1 MLDKL
6 KIKIIDWILS
16 WVNKKLADADTLAKC
31 MPYVIT
37 ISQLSGS
44 LAEKLADK
52 ELSQDEFQELLN
64 EIADMLKQI
73 ISKKIQVVQD
83 DNGDNPIKEE

>member
-6 KIKIIDWILS
+6 KVKIIDWVLS

-37 ISQLSGS
+37 ISQLSKS

-52 ELSQDEFQELLN
+52 SLSQDEFQELLN
-64 EIADMLKQI
+64 EIADLLKQI
-73 ISKKIQVVQD
+73 ISNKSQVVHD

>member
-6 KIKIIDWILS
+6 KVKIIDWVLS

-37 ISQLSGS
+37 ISQLSKS

-52 ELSQDEFQELLN
+52 SLSQDEFQELLN
-64 EIADMLKQI
+64 EIADLLKQI
-73 ISKKIQVVQD
+73 ISNKSQVVHD
-83 DNGDNPIKEE
+83 DNGDNPIKDE

>member
-6 KIKIIDWILS
+6 KIKSIDRILS

-37 ISQLSGS
+37 ISQLSKS

-52 ELSQDEFQELLN
+52 ELSQNEFQELLN
-64 EIADMLKQI
+64 EIADLIKQI
-73 ISKKIQVVQD
+73 ITNKSQVAQD
-83 DNGDNPIKEE
+83 DTGDNHAS

>member
-6 KIKIIDWILS
+6 KVKIIDWILS
-16 WVNKKLADADTLAKC
+16 WVNKKLANADTLAKC

-37 ISQLSGS
+37 ISQLSKS

-52 ELSQDEFQELLN
+52 ELSQNEFQELLN
-64 EIADMLKQI
+64 EIADLIKQI
-73 ISKKIQVVQD
+73 ITNKSQVAQD
-83 DNGDNPIKEE
+83 DNGDNLKDE

>member
-16 WVNKKLADADTLAKC
+16 WVNKKLANADTLAKC

-37 ISQLSGS
+37 ISQLSKS

-52 ELSQDEFQELLN
+52 ELSQNEFQELLN
-64 EIADMLKQI
+64 EIADLIKQI
-73 ISKKIQVVQD
+73 ITNKSQVAQD
-83 DNGDNPIKEE
+83 DTGENHAS

>member
-6 KIKIIDWILS
+6 KVKIIDWVLS
-16 WVNKKLADADTLAKC
+16 WVNKKLADADTLAKG

-37 ISQLSGS
+37 ISQLSKS

-83 DNGDNPIKEE
+83 DTIDDNLKE

>member
-6 KIKIIDWILS
+6 KVKIIDWVLS

-37 ISQLSGS
+37 ISQLSKS

-52 ELSQDEFQELLN
+52 SLSQDEFQELLN

-73 ISKKIQVVQD
+73 ISKKTQVVQD
-83 DNGDNPIKEE
+83 DNGDNPIKDE

>member
-6 KIKIIDWILS
+6 KVKIIDWVLS
-16 WVNKKLADADTLAKC
+16 LVNKKLADADTLAKC

-37 ISQLSGS
+37 ISQLSKS

-83 DNGDNPIKEE
+83 DNGDNPIEEE

>member
-6 KIKIIDWILS
+6 KVKIIDWVLS

-37 ISQLSGS
+37 ISQLSKS

-52 ELSQDEFQELLN
+52 ELSYDEFQELLN

-83 DNGDNPIKEE
+83 DNGDNPIEEE